1 MSRGFEDLVDVSE
14 LTPGE
19 RQRLRSVHDLLVAA
33 GPPPE
38 LTTTLQR
45 PPQPDSGDDTVVP
58 LSTRRRRRA
67 VWALIAA
74 AIAVACFGGGY
85 ALGDQLQS
93 DDDQV
98 VRVLPMQ
105 GLGQTARGS
114 VSLGA
119 VEPGGNW
126 PIELKVTGLPK
137 QSGRAYYELFVWRHG
152 KPGYPCGGFKMHA
165 GTTTVRFTVPY
176 ELRNSTK
183 LVVTAIERG
192 KSPWPGRVVMTTT

>member
-1 MSRGFEDLVDVSE
+1 MSRRLDDLVDIGG
-14 LTPGE
+14 LTEGE

-38 LTTTLQR
+38 LPSELQQ
-45 PPQPDSGDDTVVP
+45 PPKPGASDDTVVP
-58 LSTRRRRRA
+58 LPTRRDRRT

-85 ALGDQLQS
+85 AFGDQLQS
-93 DDDQV
+93 GDDQV
-98 VRVLPMQ
+98 VRVVQMQ
-105 GLGQTARGS
+105 GLGQTAHGS

-137 QSGRAYYELFVWRHG
+137 QSERAYYELFVWRNG
-152 KPGYPCGGFKMHA
+152 KPGYPCGGFKMRD

-176 ELRNSTK
+176 ELTSSTK